1 MRLVRNDG
9 TSFER
14 RMSSIRFSV
23 NRNLSLRVNRQFFDT
38 SESNYSEI
46 IRYFSLFRLLFCLY
60 QLNQCV
66 VCCRY

>member
-46 IRYFSLFRLLFCLY
+46 IRYFSLFRLLFCL
-60 QLNQCV
+60 
-66 VCCRY
+66 